1 MAMTPESV
9 EKALDEVRPYLI
21 ADGGNVE
28 VWCPPCPLIYVY
40 CILPVGNAPYP
51 TLPSGERA
59 RRHVSCGSAVRW
71 CALVYAT
78 RVLYGV

>member
-28 VWCPPCPLIYVY
+28 VWRPLCSLVSVK
-40 CILPVGNAPYP
+40 CISHVGNALLEFFGGPCLTSYF
-51 TLPSGERA
+51 LR
-59 RRHVSCGSAVRW
+59 
-71 CALVYAT
+71 
-78 RVLYGV
+78 